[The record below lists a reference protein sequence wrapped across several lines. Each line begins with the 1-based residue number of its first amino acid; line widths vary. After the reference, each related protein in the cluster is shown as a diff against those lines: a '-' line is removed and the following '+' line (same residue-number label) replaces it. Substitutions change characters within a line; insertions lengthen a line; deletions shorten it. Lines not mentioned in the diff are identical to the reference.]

1 MLNVRQSQEPEFRGA
16 SMHRSSLHAHVT
28 ARGRRERQTAGFVRV
43 EASVGEDGRGLASTS
58 ATPLS
63 SARTIARSALPHW
76 APRRAHRRRRA
87 AVAPGAPRRTP
98 GKRRRRWSPSA
109 AGCAKERRCGTAGPW
124 HRRCRHPLALGQ
136 IESSRSAG
144 ARSVLPGFCQGA
156 HHGGESRASC

>member
-1 MLNVRQSQEPEFRGA
+1 
-16 SMHRSSLHAHVT
+16 MHRSSLHAHVT

-87 AVAPGAPRRTP
+87 AVAHWGRARHDAPQASGGGVGRHQPPDGQKNVGAEQRGPGTDAAATRP
-98 GKRRRRWSPSA
+98 GPN
-109 AGCAKERRCGTAGPW
+109 
-124 HRRCRHPLALGQ
+124 
-136 IESSRSAG
+136 
-144 ARSVLPGFCQGA
+144 
-156 HHGGESRASC
+156 